1 MQFLK
6 KISLCM
12 AVLAMLLCLCACET
26 EDNSTSSKG
35 GEASI
40 PGKYVLTKV
49 VRKDG
54 EVQTGEEFDRDEF
67 SITLHKDGTAVMIS
81 EGDLTDNFNWAYEDG
96 KLYIVAGEQREEI
109 PYSNNT
115 ITLVTRKGETWY
127 YTKQ

>member
-12 AVLAMLLCLCACET
+12 AVLAMLLCLCACEAGDT
-26 EDNSTSSKG
+26 STSSKG

-67 SITLHKDGTAVMIS
+67 SLTLNEDGTVIS
-81 EGDLTDNFNWAYEDG
+81 KFEASGFDQFNWEFKDG
-96 KLYIVAGEQREEI
+96 KLYFMKDDQRVEI
-109 PYSNNT
+109 PFSNNT
-115 ITLVTRKGETWY
+115 ITLEARDGETWY
-127 YTKQ
+127 FTKQ